1 MDYSNLMSLAH
12 KASKNSHLYNESLH
26 YHGLDELIEAN
37 RHRKNIDISLESF
50 ATAYCSDLK
59 NCLEHESLE
68 SLLEDFFRLETHL
81 NSLAELEQDVATE
94 ALSEFYHYLSPV
106 FLRVLKE
113 SIDGQVKGEM
123 IMSRCLEALRVA
135 LEEELYLWQEKLA
148 NQ

>member
-1 MDYSNLMSLAH
+1 MDYSNLMGLAH
-12 KASKNSHLYNESLH
+12 KVSKNSHLYNESIQ
-26 YHGLDELIEAN
+26 YQGLEELIEFN
-37 RHRKNIDISLESF
+37 RQRKNADISFENF
-50 ATAYCSDLK
+50 ASAYCSDLK
-59 NCLEHESLE
+59 NCLEQETLE
-68 SLLEDFFRLETHL
+68 NLLEDFFKLESHL
-81 NSLAELEQDVATE
+81 NSLAEIEQEIATE